1 MISLAETRFALRGLL
16 RILRFD
22 SSFVQ
27 FYDRS
32 RDGAVRSFW
41 LAAPLLLIFL
51 LRLYLQH
58 DPQQPPLTLRMSA
71 AMVIAYAINWAYF
84 PLFLIWVSRFIDRQ
98 TKVVGCIAVY
108 NWLSILAI
116 FTSLPISLLGW
127 AGMDDGFL
135 QALDLVS
142 VVISLVCEGY
152 ILAVCLQISGFFAAA
167 FVILDLVLNQILFTL
182 ANHLGVAPLF

>member
-32 RDGAVRSFW
+32 RDGAIRSFW

-71 AMVIAYAINWAYF
+71 AMLIAYAINWAYF
-84 PLFLIWVSRFIDRQ
+84 PLFLVWISRFIGREDR
-98 TKVVGCIAVY
+98 VIGCIAVY
-108 NWLSILAI
+108 NWLSILAL
-116 FTSLPISLLGW
+116 FTSLPINLLGW
-127 AGMDDGFL
+127 VGMDDGLL
-135 QALDLVS
+135 QTLDVISLV
-142 VVISLVCEGY
+142 VSLVCEGY

-167 FVILDLVLNQILFTL
+167 FVVLDLVLNQMLFTL
-182 ANHLGVAPLF
+182 ADHLGAAPLF

>member
-32 RDGAVRSFW
+32 RDGAIRSFW

-71 AMVIAYAINWAYF
+71 AMLIAYAINWAYF
-84 PLFLIWVSRFIDRQ
+84 PLFLVWISRFIGREDR
-98 TKVVGCIAVY
+98 VIGCIAVY
-108 NWLSILAI
+108 NWLSILAL

-127 AGMDDGFL
+127 VGMDDGLL
-135 QALDLVS
+135 QTLDVISLV
-142 VVISLVCEGY
+142 VSLVCEGY

-167 FVILDLVLNQILFTL
+167 FVVLDLVLNQMLFTL
-182 ANHLGVAPLF
+182 ADHLGAAPLF

>member
-32 RDGAVRSFW
+32 REGAVRSFW

-58 DPQQPPLTLRMSA
+58 DPQQPPMTLRMSA
-71 AMVIAYAINWAYF
+71 SMLIAYVINWAYF
-84 PLFLIWVSRFIDRQ
+84 PLFLVWISRFIGRENR
-98 TKVVGCIAVY
+98 VIGCIAVY

-116 FTSLPISLLGW
+116 FTSLPISILGW
-127 AGMDDGFL
+127 VGMDDGLL
-135 QALDLVS
+135 QALDVIS
-142 VVISLVCEGY
+142 VVISLICEGY
-152 ILAVCLQISGFFAAA
+152 ILAVCLQISGFFAAG

-182 ANHLGVAPLF
+182 ADHLGAAPLF

>member
-32 RDGAVRSFW
+32 RDGAARSFW
-41 LAAPLLLIFL
+41 LAAPLLLLFL

-98 TKVVGCIAVY
+98 TKVIGCIAVY

-142 VVISLVCEGY
+142 VVISLVCEGF